1 MFCSFKE
8 FSTYAITIILT
19 NGSFPIFSNLNKAEG
34 YFSKPNSKCL
44 SEQRNFSSSVSKC
57 AARIGVKFSR
67 NYLKTIISTSLVTQI
82 VSFSSIYLAMVLPTW
97 QQIRTQIFYWVIM
110 TKTINNNW
118 TSEHQLKT
126 RKNNNNNV
134 HVNNKVFPFPFFF
147 ILFCGT

>member
-1 MFCSFKE
+1 MYPFNPSGNTFQHLLTE

-82 VSFSSIYLAMVLPTW
+82 SSFSSVYRAMVVPT
-97 QQIRTQIFYWVIM
+97 
-110 TKTINNNW
+110 
-118 TSEHQLKT
+118 
-126 RKNNNNNV
+126 
-134 HVNNKVFPFPFFF
+134 
-147 ILFCGT
+147 